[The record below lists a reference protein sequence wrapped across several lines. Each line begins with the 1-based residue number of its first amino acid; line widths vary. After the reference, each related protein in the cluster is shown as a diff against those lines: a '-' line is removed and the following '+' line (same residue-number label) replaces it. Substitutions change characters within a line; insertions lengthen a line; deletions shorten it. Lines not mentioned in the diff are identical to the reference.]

1 MKVKIKNKKQLAKTK
16 LRKDVL
22 EILEAGLNA
31 IQLKPVLKNKIR
43 VNKNYLIIDNNK
55 FDLNSFEKIGIIG
68 FGKGSLEIAKY
79 LENTLKNRIT
89 GGVIIDLKKEKL
101 KYLKSYQGTHPLP
114 SFKNQL
120 ASKKLITFAKSLNP
134 SKDLLIAVVCG
145 GGSSLFFDPLIKPK
159 DLVLIT
165 SDLLKSG
172 ADISQIN
179 IVRKHLSNIKGGKLA
194 KMLYPLKTIVL
205 VSSDVIGDNLS
216 TIASGPFYP
225 DFSTT
230 RDALKILKK
239 YQLFEKYQNRLKLKE
254 TIKDKKYFKNIKH
267 FIILNNLVALK
278 AMEIKA
284 QKMNYKP
291 VILTTKFNCEAKNS
305 YQKIQKMIKG
315 KVSEYNLFLLGGE
328 TFVKVQGFG
337 KGGRNEEAV
346 LGALRFI
353 KDDELFISCA
363 SDGIDNTPFAG
374 ALADKI
380 TFKNALRLRLKIDD
394 YLKNNDSY
402 NFFKKTGDYLLTGF
416 TNSNVSDIMIYY
428 QN

>member
-1 MKVKIKNKKQLAKTK
+1 MKIKIKNKKQLTKTK
-16 LRKDVL
+16 LRKDIL
-22 EILEAGLNA
+22 EILEEGLNA
-31 IQLKPVLKNKIR
+31 IQLESVLKNKISIS
-43 VNKNYLIIDNNK
+43 NNYLTIDNQK
-55 FDLNSFEKIGIIG
+55 FNLNNFEKIGIIG

-79 LENTLKNRIT
+79 LENILQNKIT

-114 SFKNQL
+114 SLKNQL
-120 ASKKLITFAKSLNP
+120 ATKKLITFTKFLNP
-134 SKDLLIAVVCG
+134 SKDLLIAIICG
-145 GGSSLFFDPLIKPK
+145 GGSSLLFDPLIDPK
-159 DLVLIT
+159 DFISIT

-179 IVRKHLSNIKGGKLA
+179 IIRKHLSNIKGGKLA

-230 RDALKILKK
+230 KDALKILKK
-239 YQLFEKYQNRLKLKE
+239 YQLFEKYQTKLKFKE

-305 YQKIQKMIKG
+305 YQKIKKIIKG
-315 KVSEYNLFLLGGE
+315 ETSKYNLFLLGGE
-328 TFVKVQGFG
+328 TFVKVHGFG

-353 KDDELFISCA
+353 KNKELFISCA
-363 SDGIDNTPFAG
+363 SDGIDNTSFAG
-374 ALADKI
+374 AIADKI
-380 TFKNALRLRLKIDD
+380 TFKNALKLRLKIDD
-394 YLKNNDSY
+394 YLENNDSY